1 MQSKIILISDDS
13 DFFEYI
19 VSKLKLRK
27 SDELFRFAFSDLPDK
42 LHLLSS
48 SLLIINSEG
57 HQEQTLQLLDFINDI
72 PTVVFGYNNDDEFVF
87 ETYKKGAFLFLTLAA
102 SDEEIEAK
110 LIPALKL
117 VTTYEKTALYRDML
131 VNNKLITKNNEV
143 FLDFTNLLESE
154 IKKIKKNASVAT
166 LIAISPDEKSKFTV
180 QPNQLETVILNNIRK
195 NDILMSYSFNK
206 YFLLLN
212 NTNKDKAG
220 IIWENIKS
228 KLPDGVYAGFAS
240 VGNKSRQQL
249 VNEVLNNLHRKMS
262 SDLSFIDAEGKRN
275 SNNFKSYRKEFDKKI
290 QQIVSPVFY
299 HIQQTYSNKL
309 FGITIEQGSGDGY
322 GILYLKSEKYIA
334 TLKITNPGLSSVNI
348 DISYNNTDNSNEN
361 LLNLTNKRISLEPE
375 ELESGLLNDLIEQF
389 ISEFKEAVSE

>member
-1 MQSKIILISDDS
+1 MQSKIILISDDT

-143 FLDFTNLLESE
+143 RNNHIIFAVKLIADSDDDELESE
-154 IKKIKKNASVAT
+154 
-166 LIAISPDEKSKFTV
+166 E
-180 QPNQLETVILNNIRK
+180 
-195 NDILMSYSFNK
+195 
-206 YFLLLN
+206 
-212 NTNKDKAG
+212 
-220 IIWENIKS
+220 
-228 KLPDGVYAGFAS
+228 
-240 VGNKSRQQL
+240 
-249 VNEVLNNLHRKMS
+249 
-262 SDLSFIDAEGKRN
+262 LS
-275 SNNFKSYRKEFDKKI
+275 
-290 QQIVSPVFY
+290 
-299 HIQQTYSNKL
+299 
-309 FGITIEQGSGDGY
+309 
-322 GILYLKSEKYIA
+322 
-334 TLKITNPGLSSVNI
+334 LSLS
-348 DISYNNTDNSNEN
+348 
-361 LLNLTNKRISLEPE
+361 
-375 ELESGLLNDLIEQF
+375 
-389 ISEFKEAVSE
+389 